1 MKSVRTESGKARNGW
16 RTRGFNLLPHRER
29 DARRAR
35 RRRFLEWTG
44 AALSGCVAL
53 ALLMGWQAYERER
66 IDRARQSVDGQLA
79 ALAPQLAEHA
89 RLVADASNE
98 RLQNERA
105 VVLSMPLV
113 HLRDLLDALSRESSD
128 AVVVR
133 RLRHRERETELLA
146 TSTDHAAAS
155 AWLNRLAALKGVR
168 DSDLSD
174 LHRASDATHSSDAAI
189 DFTAHLK
196 WDGAPEKVKASAPV
210 RQKTRGEK

>member
-1 MKSVRTESGKARNGW
+1 MKAAQTGSDKGRNGW
-16 RTRGFNLLPHRER
+16 RARGFNLLPHRER

-35 RRRFLEWTG
+35 RRRFVEWMS
-44 AALSGCVAL
+44 AALSGCLAVAL
-53 ALLMGWQAYERER
+53 LTGWQAFERKR
-66 IDRARQSVDGQLA
+66 IDSARETIDGKLA
-79 ALAPQLAEHA
+79 ALAQPLAEHA

-98 RLQNERA
+98 RLQSERA
-105 VVLSMPLV
+105 AALSGPLA
-113 HLRDLLDALSRESSD
+113 HLLDLLEALSRESSD

-155 AWLNRLAALKGVR
+155 LWLKRLAALKGVR

-174 LHRASDATHSSDAAI
+174 LHSTSDATHSSDAI

-196 WDGAPEKVKASAPV
+196 WDGAPEKTKASAAGH
-210 RQKTRGEK
+210 QKTRGEQ